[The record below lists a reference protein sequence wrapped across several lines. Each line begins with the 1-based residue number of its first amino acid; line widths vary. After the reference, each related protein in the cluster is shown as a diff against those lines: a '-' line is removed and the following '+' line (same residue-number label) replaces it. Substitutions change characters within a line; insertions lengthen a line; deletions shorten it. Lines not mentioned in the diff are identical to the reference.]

1 MANGVKKCCGQ
12 GFLKGRKL
20 FSHEGRIVA
29 VACEDTAVFAVKR
42 VPMRAEVR
50 LRQWSRCRMVFI
62 LRDMPVYDSE
72 SMPKFPSL
80 EDQLDLI
87 TKGAAEIVPLEALK
101 ERIAKSIASGVP
113 MRIKAGFDPTAPDL
127 HLGHTVLLRKL
138 KHFQDLG
145 HTVIFLIG
153 DSTALIGDPT
163 GRNVTRKPLTPEQI
177 AENAETY
184 KEQVFKILDRGTTEV
199 RYNSEWLDK
208 LGYYDMVK
216 LMAQFTVSQM
226 LERED
231 FHKRFNEEQPIALH
245 ELIYPIAQGYDSVA
259 LECDVELGGT
269 DQKFNLM
276 RGRDLQKHYGQPQQI
291 VLMMPIIE
299 GLDGVQKM
307 SKSLGNAI
315 GVHEPAGEMYG
326 KLMSVSD
333 ELMWRYWTLLTDLR
347 GSEIAQMQTDVV
359 GGVLHPMQAK
369 KDLAW
374 TITRDFH
381 SKEEADAAAES
392 WAKMFQQRGVS
403 EDVPVM
409 KVSLAEEGLLNVS
422 ETGVAEIRVPKL
434 LVLAGLASSTGEATR
449 KLAENAVSLNG
460 EKISGRTCGRDAMGE
475 SPTLRL
481 GKKSVRVEW
490 V

>member
-1 MANGVKKCCGQ
+1 MDMA
-12 GFLKGRKL
+12 
-20 FSHEGRIVA
+20 
-29 VACEDTAVFAVKR
+29 TFA
-42 VPMRAEVR
+42 
-50 LRQWSRCRMVFI
+50 
-62 LRDMPVYDSE
+62 
-72 SMPKFPSL
+72 SL

-101 ERIAKSIASGVP
+101 ERITKSIATGKP

-138 KHFQDLG
+138 KHFQTLG

-153 DSTALIGDPT
+153 DATALIGDPT
-163 GRNVTRKPLTPEQI
+163 GRDVTRKALTREEI
-177 AENAETY
+177 AANAETY
-184 KEQVFKILDRGTTEV
+184 KEQVFKILDGEKTEV

-208 LGYYDMVK
+208 LSYYDMVK
-216 LMAQFTVSQM
+216 LMAQFTLSQM
-226 LERED
+226 LEREH
-231 FHKRFNEEQPIALH
+231 FHKRFNEEQPISLH

-276 RGRDLQKHYGQPQQI
+276 RGRDLQKHFGQPQQI
-291 VLMMPIIE
+291 VLMTSVIE

-326 KLMSVSD
+326 KLMSISD
-333 ELMWRYWTLLTDLR
+333 ELMWTYWTMLTDLR
-347 GSEIAQMQTDVV
+347 ASELATMQERVRD
-359 GGVLHPMQAK
+359 GALHPMQAK

-403 EDVPVM
+403 EDVPVV
-409 KVSLAEEGLLNVS
+409 KIDLRDEGLLMMKS
-422 ETGVAEIRVPKL
+422 ADGGMLVATSDPELGTEIRLAKL
-434 LVLAGLASSTGEATR
+434 LTLAGLAASAGEATR
-449 KLAENAVSLNG
+449 KLAENAVSVNG
-460 EKISGRTCGRDAMGE
+460 VKLQAGKNAKTVSREFLGDA
-475 SPTLRL
+475 PVLRL

-490 V
+490 VR

>member
-1 MANGVKKCCGQ
+1 MP
-12 GFLKGRKL
+12 L
-20 FSHEGRIVA
+20 SSSEH
-29 VACEDTAVFAVKR
+29 T
-42 VPMRAEVR
+42 
-50 LRQWSRCRMVFI
+50 SR
-62 LRDMPVYDSE
+62 
-72 SMPKFPSL
+72 FPSL

-87 TKGAAEIVPLEALK
+87 TKGAAEIVPLDALK
-101 ERIAKSIASGVP
+101 ERISKSIATGVP

-163 GRNVTRKPLTPEQI
+163 GRNVTRKALTREEI
-177 AENAETY
+177 AANAETY
-184 KEQVFKILDRGTTEV
+184 KEQVFEILDRERTEV

-208 LGYYDMVK
+208 LSYYDMVK

-276 RGRDLQKHYGQPQQI
+276 RGRDLQKHFRQAQQI

-299 GLDGVQKM
+299 GMDGVQKM

-326 KLMSVSD
+326 KLMSISD

-347 GSEIAQMQTDVV
+347 TSEIRAMQEQV
-359 GGVLHPMQAK
+359 GEGSLHPMQAK
-369 KDLAW
+369 KNLAW
-374 TITRDFH
+374 TITRGFH
-381 SKEEADAAAES
+381 SAADADAAAEG

-403 EDVPVM
+403 EDVPVV
-409 KVSLAEEGLLNVS
+409 KVSLAEEGLMAA
-422 ETGVAEIRVPKL
+422 VADGGAVEIRVPKL

-460 EKISGRTCGRDAMGE
+460 EKISGRTHGKEAMGA
-475 SPTLRL
+475 SPILRV
-481 GKKSVRVEW
+481 GKKSARVEW
-490 V
+490 L

>member
-1 MANGVKKCCGQ
+1 ME
-12 GFLKGRKL
+12 R
-20 FSHEGRIVA
+20 
-29 VACEDTAVFAVKR
+29 FAGLIDYPQTKNESFGGPVS
-42 VPMRAEVR
+42 
-50 LRQWSRCRMVFI
+50 LY
-62 LRDMPVYDSE
+62 LRDMPLSSSE
-72 SMPKFPSL
+72 PMSRFPTL

-87 TKGAAEIVPLEALK
+87 TKGAAEIVPLDALK
-101 ERIAKSIASGVP
+101 ERITKSIATGKP

-163 GRNVTRKPLTPEQI
+163 GRDVTRKALTREEI
-177 AENAETY
+177 AANAETY
-184 KEQVFKILDRGTTEV
+184 KEQVFKILDREKTEV
-199 RYNSEWLDK
+199 RYNTEWLDK
-208 LGYYDMVK
+208 LSYYDMVK

-259 LECDVELGGT
+259 LKCDVELGGG

-307 SKSLGNAI
+307 SKSLNNAI

-326 KLMSVSD
+326 KLMSISD

-347 GSEIAQMQTDVV
+347 TSEIRAMEEQVRE
-359 GGVLHPMQAK
+359 GELHPMQAK
-369 KDLAW
+369 KNLAL
-374 TITRDFH
+374 TITRGFH
-381 SKEEADAAAES
+381 
-392 WAKMFQQRGVS
+392 
-403 EDVPVM
+403 
-409 KVSLAEEGLLNVS
+409 
-422 ETGVAEIRVPKL
+422 
-434 LVLAGLASSTGEATR
+434 
-449 KLAENAVSLNG
+449 
-460 EKISGRTCGRDAMGE
+460 
-475 SPTLRL
+475 
-481 GKKSVRVEW
+481 
-490 V
+490 

>member
-1 MANGVKKCCGQ
+1 
-12 GFLKGRKL
+12 
-20 FSHEGRIVA
+20 
-29 VACEDTAVFAVKR
+29 
-42 VPMRAEVR
+42 
-50 LRQWSRCRMVFI
+50 
-62 LRDMPVYDSE
+62 
-72 SMPKFPSL
+72 
-80 EDQLDLI
+80 
-87 TKGAAEIVPLEALK
+87 
-101 ERIAKSIASGVP
+101 

-138 KHFQDLG
+138 KHFQTLG

-153 DSTALIGDPT
+153 DATALIGDPT
-163 GRNVTRKPLTPEQI
+163 GRDATRKALTREEI
-177 AENAETY
+177 AANAETY
-184 KEQVFKILDRGTTEV
+184 KEQVFKILDREKTEV

-208 LGYYDMVK
+208 LTYYDMVK
-216 LMAQFTVSQM
+216 LMAQFTLSQM
-226 LERED
+226 LEREH
-231 FHKRFNEEQPIALH
+231 FHKRFNEEQPISLH

-276 RGRDLQKHYGQPQQI
+276 RGRDLQKHFGQPQQI
-291 VLMMPIIE
+291 VLMTSVIE
-299 GLDGVQKM
+299 GLDGAQKM

-326 KLMSVSD
+326 KLMSISD
-333 ELMWRYWTLLTDLR
+333 ELMWTYWTMLTDLR
-347 GSEIAQMQTDVV
+347 ASEIATMQEQVRS
-359 GGVLHPMQAK
+359 GALHPMQAK
-369 KDLAW
+369 KDMAW

-403 EDVPVM
+403 EDVPVV
-409 KVSLAEEGLLNVS
+409 KVSLGEEGLIAAAADGGAV
-422 ETGVAEIRVPKL
+422 EIRVPKL

-460 EKISGRTCGRDAMGE
+460 EKIAGRTYGRDAMGE

-490 V
+490 TK

>member
-1 MANGVKKCCGQ
+1 MP
-12 GFLKGRKL
+12 
-20 FSHEGRIVA
+20 
-29 VACEDTAVFAVKR
+29 TFA
-42 VPMRAEVR
+42 P
-50 LRQWSRCRMVFI
+50 
-62 LRDMPVYDSE
+62 
-72 SMPKFPSL
+72 L

-101 ERIAKSIASGVP
+101 ERISKSIATGVP

-138 KHFQDLG
+138 KHFQTLG

-177 AENAETY
+177 AANAETY
-184 KEQVFKILDRGTTEV
+184 KEQVFKILDPEKTEV

-208 LGYYDMVK
+208 LSYYDMVK

-276 RGRDLQKHYGQPQQI
+276 RGRDLQKHFGQPQQI
-291 VLMMPIIE
+291 VLMTSIIE

-326 KLMSVSD
+326 KLMSISD
-333 ELMWRYWTLLTDLR
+333 ELMWKYWTMLTDLR
-347 GSEIAQMQTDVV
+347 GSEIARMQTDVV
-359 GGVLHPMQAK
+359 AGALHPMQAK
-369 KDLAW
+369 KNLAW

-381 SKEEADAAAES
+381 SKEEADVAAEG
-392 WAKMFQQRGVS
+392 WTKMFQQRGVS
-403 EDVPVM
+403 EDVPVV
-409 KVSLAEEGLLNVS
+409 KIDLRDEGLLAMKSPNGGMLIATS
-422 ETGVAEIRVPKL
+422 DPELGTEIRLAKL
-434 LVLAGLASSTGEATR
+434 LMEAGLATSAGEATR
-449 KLAENAVSLNG
+449 KLAENAVSVNG
-460 EKISGRTCGRDAMGE
+460 EKLQAGKVMKTVSREFLGE

-490 V
+490 VS

>member
-1 MANGVKKCCGQ
+1 M
-12 GFLKGRKL
+12 
-20 FSHEGRIVA
+20 S
-29 VACEDTAVFAVKR
+29 TFA
-42 VPMRAEVR
+42 
-50 LRQWSRCRMVFI
+50 
-62 LRDMPVYDSE
+62 
-72 SMPKFPSL
+72 SL

-101 ERIAKSIASGVP
+101 ERIAKSIASGTP

-177 AENAETY
+177 ATNAETY
-184 KEQVFKILDRGTTEV
+184 KEQVFKILDRDTTEV

-276 RGRDLQKHYGQPQQI
+276 RGRDLQKHFGQPQQI

-315 GVHEPAGEMYG
+315 GVHEPAAEMYG
-326 KLMSVSD
+326 KLMSISD
-333 ELMWRYWTLLTDLR
+333 VLMWRYWTLLTDLR
-347 GSEIAQMQTDVV
+347 GSEIEQMKADVAS
-359 GGVLHPMQAK
+359 GALHPMQAK
-369 KDLAW
+369 KNLAW
-374 TITRDFH
+374 TITQGFH
-381 SKEEADAAAES
+381 SAAEADTSAEG
-392 WAKMFQQRGVS
+392 WTKMFQQRGVS
-403 EDVPVM
+403 EDVPTVE
-409 KVSLAEEGLLNVS
+409 VSLASDGLIGISNLES
-422 ETGVAEIRVPKL
+422 GHDLKMPKL

-449 KLAENAVSLNG
+449 KLAENAVSVDG
-460 EKISGRTCGRDAMGE
+460 AKFSGKTLGAVKAG
-475 SPTLRL
+475 SSHTLRL

-490 V
+490 VS

>member
-1 MANGVKKCCGQ
+1 LHHDAVGGSLYLNDMA
-12 GFLKGRKL
+12 
-20 FSHEGRIVA
+20 
-29 VACEDTAVFAVKR
+29 TFA
-42 VPMRAEVR
+42 
-50 LRQWSRCRMVFI
+50 
-62 LRDMPVYDSE
+62 
-72 SMPKFPSL
+72 SL

-101 ERIAKSIASGVP
+101 ERITKSIATGKP

-138 KHFQDLG
+138 KHFQTLG

-153 DSTALIGDPT
+153 DATALIGDPT
-163 GRNVTRKPLTPEQI
+163 GRDVTRKALTREEI
-177 AENAETY
+177 AANAETY
-184 KEQVFKILDRGTTEV
+184 KEQVFKILDREKTEV

-208 LGYYDMVK
+208 LTYYDMVK
-216 LMAQFTVSQM
+216 LMAQFTLSQM
-226 LERED
+226 LEREH
-231 FHKRFNEEQPIALH
+231 FHKRFNEEQPISLH

-259 LECDVELGGT
+259 LDCDVELGGT

-276 RGRDLQKHYGQPQQI
+276 RGRDLQKHFGQPQQI
-291 VLMMPIIE
+291 VLMTSVIE

-326 KLMSVSD
+326 KLMSISD
-333 ELMWRYWTLLTDLR
+333 ELMWTYWTMLTDLR
-347 GSEIAQMQTDVV
+347 GSEIAQMKADVAS
-359 GGVLHPMQAK
+359 GALHPMQAK
-369 KDLAW
+369 KNLAW
-374 TITRDFH
+374 SITRDFH
-381 SKEEADAAAES
+381 SKEEADTAAES

-403 EDVPVM
+403 EDVPVV
-409 KVSLAEEGLLNVS
+409 KVSLGEEGLIAAAAEGS
-422 ETGVAEIRVPKL
+422 TMEIRVPKL

-460 EKISGRTCGRDAMGE
+460 EKIAGRTYDKDAMGG

-490 V
+490 VN